1 MIRCVAML
9 THNDVTVPHA
19 LEVFEANKHAAA
31 KYWGFKD
38 EGVTLEEG
46 EALIQ
51 AMLAAGKHV
60 VIEPLT
66 TDEETANKWADLAI
80 KYHIDGNLGFYFK
93 SVSDKLKAAGILH
106 FPAFGKRDDSMKLV
120 GTIEDITKSAM
131 EIINTGSPGI
141 RMSAYRWTDGNPEEL
156 AVALKKK
163 FDENGI
169 TFMMTGSVS
178 DFGKLDFIKKMQPWG
193 ITVGGALFEEG
204 KFGGG
209 TVAERIDR
217 IDAYCNSL

>member
-1 MIRCVAML
+1 ML

-120 GTIEDITKSAM
+120 GTIEDITKSAT

-156 AVALKKK
+156 AVALRK
-163 FDENGI
+163 E
-169 TFMMTGSVS
+169 V
-178 DFGKLDFIKKMQPWG
+178 
-193 ITVGGALFEEG
+193 
-204 KFGGG
+204 
-209 TVAERIDR
+209 R
-217 IDAYCNSL
+217 

>member
-19 LEVFEANKHAAA
+19 LEVFEANKHAKAE
-31 KYWGFKD
+31 YWGFKD

-46 EALIQ
+46 EALIR

-66 TDEETANKWADLAI
+66 TDEEMANKWADLAI
-80 KYHIDGNLGFYFK
+80 KYQIAGDLGFYFK
-93 SVSDKLKAAGILH
+93 SVSDKLKAAGIPH
-106 FPAFGKRDDSMKLV
+106 FPAFGERSDSMKLV
-120 GTIEDITKSAM
+120 GTIDSIIESAM
-131 EIINTGSPGI
+131 EIIHAGSPGI
-141 RMSAYRWTDGNPEEL
+141 RMSAYRWSDGNPEEL
-156 AVALKKK
+156 ATALKKK
-163 FDENGI
+163 FDENGVV
-169 TFMMTGSVS
+169 FMMTGSVS
-178 DFGKLDFIKKMQPWG
+178 DFGKLDFIKEMQPWG

-217 IDAYCNSL
+217 IDAYCNGQ

>member
-31 KYWGFKD
+31 QYWGFKD

-51 AMLAAGKHV
+51 AMQAAGKRV

-66 TDEETANKWADLAI
+66 TDEAMANKWADLAV
-80 KYHIDGNLGFYFK
+80 KYHIDGDLGFYFK
-93 SVSDKLKAAGILH
+93 SVSDKLKAAGIPH

-120 GTIEDITKSAM
+120 GTIESITESAM
-131 EIINTGSPGI
+131 EIINAGSPGI
-141 RMSAYRWTDGNPEEL
+141 RMSAYRWSDGNPEEL
-156 AVALKKK
+156 AATLKEK
-163 FDENGI
+163 FDQRGVV
-169 TFMMTGSVS
+169 FMMTGSVS

-217 IDAYCNSL
+217 IDAYCNNL